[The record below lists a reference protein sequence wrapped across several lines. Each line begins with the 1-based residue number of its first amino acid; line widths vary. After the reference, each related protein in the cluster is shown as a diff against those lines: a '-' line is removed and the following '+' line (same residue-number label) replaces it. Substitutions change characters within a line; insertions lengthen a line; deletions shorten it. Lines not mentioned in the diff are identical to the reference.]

1 MLDFQVH
8 QATGLQ
14 ALSVLHGP
22 QLVAMVSHGDAPSD
36 MPVLWRLCSAY
47 LELGYSITVLD
58 ATKQE
63 SRAEPGLARLLE
75 DGFWPGGQNRPE
87 AAWQI
92 LPAARGLQELHTR
105 TSGVGAAWPQ
115 LGQLFADDAVVL
127 VYAKPEALAALLR
140 DTGARPLLAVSSSKN
155 ALLTSYLA
163 LKRLLIDGRMEPTVV
178 NISGLGSADLESPLP
193 TTVAANLAECAR
205 NFLGYHVQMLRIAPK
220 QPGAGQ
226 EYDLKPLASR
236 LLESGLALGASAS
249 RVVIPQTIQTQAFAG
264 TH

>member
-14 ALSVLHGP
+14 ALSVLQGP
-22 QLVAMVSHGDAPSD
+22 QLVAMVSHGDESSD
-36 MPVLWRLCSAY
+36 MPVLWKLCSAY
-47 LELGYSITVLD
+47 LDLGYSITVLD
-58 ATKQE
+58 ATKRE
-63 SRAEPGLARLLE
+63 SHAAPGLARLLE

-92 LPAARGLQELHTR
+92 LPAARGLQELHSR
-105 TSGVGAAWPQ
+105 ASAVGAAWPQ

-127 VYAKPEALAALLR
+127 VYAKPEVLAALLR
-140 DTGARPLLAVSSSKN
+140 DSSARPLLAVSSSKN

-163 LKRLLIDGRMEPTVV
+163 LKRLLMDGRIEPTIV
-178 NISGLGSADLESPLP
+178 NVGGLGGADVEDPMP
-193 TTVAANLAECAR
+193 TPVAVNLAECAR
-205 NFLGYHVQMLRIAPK
+205 NFLGYQVRMLRIASR
-220 QPGAGQ
+220 QQGTGL

-236 LLESGLALGASAS
+236 LLESGLALGSTTS
-249 RVVIPQTIQTQAFAG
+249 RAIPQQAPRAEAFAG

>member
-8 QATGLQ
+8 QASGLQ
-14 ALSVLHGP
+14 ALSALQGP
-22 QLVAMVSHGDAPSD
+22 QLIAMVSHGDEQSD

-58 ATKQE
+58 ATKRE
-63 SRAEPGLARLLE
+63 TRTEPGLARLLE

-105 TSGVGAAWPQ
+105 ASGVGAAWPQ

-140 DTGARPLLAVSSSKN
+140 DSSARPLLAVSSSKN

-163 LKRLLIDGRMEPTVV
+163 LKRLLMDGRVEPTIV
-178 NISGLGSADLESPLP
+178 NVSGLGGADVADPMP
-193 TTVAANLAECAR
+193 TPVAVNLAECAR
-205 NFLGYHVQMLRIAPK
+205 NFLGYQVRMLRLAP
-220 QPGAGQ
+220 QTQGPRQ
-226 EYDLKPLASR
+226 DYDLKPLAAR
-236 LLESGLALGASAS
+236 LLESGLALGARSA
-249 RVVIPQTIQTQAFAG
+249 RPIAPQALRTEAFAG

>member
-14 ALSVLHGP
+14 ALSVLQGP
-22 QLVAMVSHGDAPSD
+22 QLIAMVSHGDEQSD
-36 MPVLWRLCSAY
+36 MPVLWKLCSAY

-58 ATKQE
+58 GTKQE
-63 SRAEPGLARLLE
+63 SRSEPGLARLLE

-92 LPAARGLQELHTR
+92 LPAARGLQELHAR
-105 TSGVGAAWPQ
+105 ASGVGAAWPQ

-140 DTGARPLLAVSSSKN
+140 DSSARPLLAVSSSKN

-163 LKRLLIDGRMEPTVV
+163 LKRLLVDARVEPTIV
-178 NISGLGSADLESPLP
+178 NVSGLGGAKAENPMP
-193 TTVAANLAECAR
+193 TPVAVNLADCAR
-205 NFLGYHVQMLRIAPK
+205 NFLGYQVRMLRIAPQQQGSK
-220 QPGAGQ
+220 Q
-226 EYDLKPLASR
+226 EYDLRPLASR
-236 LLESGLALGASAS
+236 LLESGLALGARTTRPIGTQAP
-249 RVVIPQTIQTQAFAG
+249 RTQAFAG

>member
-8 QATGLQ
+8 QASGLQ
-14 ALSVLHGP
+14 ALTALQGP
-22 QLVAMVSHGDAPSD
+22 QLIAMVSHGDGPSD

-58 ATKQE
+58 ATKRE
-63 SRAEPGLARLLE
+63 TPAEPGLARLLE
-75 DGFWPGGQNRPE
+75 DGFWPGGQHRPQ
-87 AAWQI
+87 AAWQV

-127 VYAKPEALAALLR
+127 VYAKPETLAALLR
-140 DTGARPLLAVSSSKN
+140 DSGARPLLAVSSSKN

-163 LKRLLIDGRMEPTVV
+163 LKRLLMDGRVEPTIV
-178 NISGLGSADLESPLP
+178 NVSEHGDAEVEDPMP
-193 TTVAANLAECAR
+193 TPAAVNLAECAR
-205 NFLGYHVQMLRIAPK
+205 NFLGYQIRVLRVTLQK
-220 QPGAGQ
+220 QGDGQ
-226 EYDLKPLASR
+226 EYDLKPLAAR
-236 LLESGLALGASAS
+236 LLESGLTLGARSA
-249 RVVIPQTIQTQAFAG
+249 RPIAPQALRTEAFAG